1 MTKLDEII
9 FSYTYARV
17 AGTRIPRNLEQKAKE
32 ILLSAPKDIQNTM
45 DVIFANCEYEE
56 KLRFFRHEQEKTNR
70 KN

>member
-45 DVIFANCEYEE
+45 FRKCFAMFRNIF
-56 KLRFFRHEQEKTNR
+56 TIV
-70 KN
+70 